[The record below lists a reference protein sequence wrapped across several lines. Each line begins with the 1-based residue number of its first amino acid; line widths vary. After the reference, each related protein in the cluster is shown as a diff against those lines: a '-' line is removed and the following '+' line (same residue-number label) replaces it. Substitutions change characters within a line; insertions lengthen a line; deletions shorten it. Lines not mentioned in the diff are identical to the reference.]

1 MNISAFWKII
11 DDARTDA
18 TDDEEF
24 LTRIDSRI
32 RMLRPAELL
41 EFQRHFKKIHTESY
55 SWTLWGA
62 AYLMNG
68 GCSDDGFDYFRAWL
82 LAEGRDTL
90 EKALE
95 DPDTLAAL
103 ENPEGELEEFMYLAP
118 QAYEEKTGEQMPDAV
133 FQVATRPEL
142 GEGWDFDDDAEM
154 KDRYPKLFAK
164 YGRGAAL
171 SGIGFR

>member
-1 MNISAFWKII
+1 MDVSAFWKII
-11 DDARTDA
+11 DDARTNA
-18 TDDEEF
+18 TDDEDF
-24 LTRIDSRI
+24 LTRIDSCI
-32 RMLRPAELL
+32 RVLEPAELL
-41 EFQRHFKKIHTESY
+41 EFQRHFKKMHTESY
-55 SWTLWGA
+55 SWNLWGA

-82 LAEGRDTL
+82 LAQGRDTF
-90 EKALE
+90 EKALA

-118 QAYEEKTGEQMPDAV
+118 QAYEDKTREQMPDSV
-133 FQVATRPEL
+133 FQVATRPKL

-164 YGRGAAL
+164 YAKG
-171 SGIGFR
+171 

>member
-1 MNISAFWKII
+1 M
-11 DDARTDA
+11 
-18 TDDEEF
+18 
-24 LTRIDSRI
+24 
-32 RMLRPAELL
+32 
-41 EFQRHFKKIHTESY
+41 HTESY
-55 SWTLWGA
+55 SWNLWGA

-82 LAEGRDTL
+82 LAQGRDTF
-90 EKALE
+90 EKALA

-118 QAYEEKTGEQMPDAV
+118 QAYEDKTREQMPDSV
-133 FQVATRPEL
+133 FQVATRPKL

-164 YGRGAAL
+164 YAKG
-171 SGIGFR
+171 